1 MSELHLSQAAELIQA
16 RHIGADSRFSAVSTD
31 SRNLPA
37 GALFVALRGPSFDG
51 HDYLGAAR
59 ERGAIGAMVSQ
70 RPQLEMPLLHVDDTR
85 LGLGRLAAAWR
96 RRFGN
101 ILVAITG
108 SNGKTTVKELLAEIL
123 GERGPVLATRGNLNN
138 DIGVPLTLLRLQ
150 NEPFAVI
157 EMGANHP
164 GEIGYLS
171 ALARPDLV
179 LLNNVGAAHL
189 EGFGSLEGVARA
201 KGEIIGGL
209 GPDGVVVLNADDP
222 WAGLWRR
229 LAGERRVI
237 GFGSGP
243 EAELRVTP
251 EAVQIRWHD
260 QGFRCVF
267 EVQTPDG
274 VLELELALG
283 GFHNVLNALA
293 ASAAALAVGTDPAQ
307 VRAGL
312 ARVRPVKGRLQT
324 RFGPAGL
331 RVIDDSYNANPDSVG
346 AAIELLASAPGERWL
361 VLGDLAELGREAE
374 PLHRRLGEHARA
386 AGIDRLFTLGTASR
400 AASQGFGPGAVHC
413 DELPRLIDTLRHEL
427 SGPACLLVKG
437 SRAARMER
445 VADALVGEA

>member
-1 MSELHLSQAAELIQA
+1 MSELRLSQAAEMIHG
-16 RHIGADSRFSAVSTD
+16 RHIGADARFDGVSTD
-31 SRNLPA
+31 SRSIQP

-51 HDYLGAAR
+51 HDYIGAAH
-59 ERGAIGAMVSQ
+59 ERGAVGAMVCR
-70 RPQLEMPLLHVDDTR
+70 RPKLDLPLLQVDDTR

-101 ILVAITG
+101 TLVAITG
-108 SNGKTTVKELLAEIL
+108 SNGKTTVKELLASIL
-123 GERGPVLATRGNLNN
+123 GERGEVLATSGNLNN

-150 NEPFAVI
+150 GEPYAVI
-157 EMGANHP
+157 EMGANHR

-171 ALARPDLV
+171 DLARPDLV

-209 GPDGVVVLNADDP
+209 GPDGLVVLNADDP

-237 GFGSGP
+237 GFGSSP
-243 EAELRVTP
+243 QAELRVRP
-251 EAVQIRWHD
+251 EEVQIRWDD

-267 EVQTPDG
+267 EVQTPDL
-274 VLELELALG
+274 VLDLELALG
-283 GFHNVLNALA
+283 GFHNVMNALA
-293 ASAAALAVGTDPAQ
+293 ATSAALALGTDPAQ

-374 PLHRRLGEHARA
+374 SLHRRLGERARA

-400 AASQGFGPGAVHC
+400 AASQGFGPGGVHC
-413 DELPRLIDTLRHEL
+413 NELPRLLDTLQHEL
-427 SGPACLLVKG
+427 NGPACLLVKG

>member
-1 MSELHLSQAAELIQA
+1 
-16 RHIGADSRFSAVSTD
+16 
-31 SRNLPA
+31 
-37 GALFVALRGPSFDG
+37 
-51 HDYLGAAR
+51 
-59 ERGAIGAMVSQ
+59 MVSR
-70 RPQLEMPLLHVDDTR
+70 RPQLELPLLEVDDTR
-85 LGLGRLAAAWR
+85 LGLGRLAAGWR

-101 ILVAITG
+101 VLVAITG
-108 SNGKTTVKELLAEIL
+108 SNGKTTVKELLAAIL

-150 NEPFAVI
+150 DEPFAVI

-229 LAGERRVI
+229 LAGSRRVI

-243 EAELRVTP
+243 QADLRVIP

-260 QGFRCVF
+260 QGFGCFF
-267 EVQTPDG
+267 EVETPDG

-283 GFHNVLNALA
+283 GFHNVMNALA
-293 ASAAALAVGTDPAQ
+293 AIAAALAVGTDPAQ

-346 AAIELLASAPGERWL
+346 AAIQLLASAPGERWL
-361 VLGDLAELGREAE
+361 VLGDLAELGPEAKA
-374 PLHRRLGEHARA
+374 LHLHLGERARA

-413 DELPRLIDTLRHEL
+413 EELPQLIDTLRQEL

-437 SRAARMER
+437 SRSARMER